1 MTLTTVLLLFG
12 MVIAL
17 LIAVN
22 AIEQYKN
29 KLAAERHQHLIQL
42 AAVISETDELLINRI
57 QLPMTVGLQAILLKR
72 TINVI
77 QKVLT
82 MVPDSHSMPAR
93 LKAAQDHLATLKGQ
107 SSEVP
112 KLTVANNDLNNAAMI
127 KTIKKL
133 RYILSKQ
140 KSKGVISAKEF
151 STEDDILSLFLL
163 RIFVEFKMLQAS
175 SASENRKYGSARQF
189 YDKASKTLRAH
200 TDHADYT
207 AAKQKEINLLLDGIT
222 ASIKER
228 ETENPVGIEL
238 EEKQEQD
245 DLELVFSDTKRKWDM
260 E

>member
-12 MVIAL
+12 IVIAL

-22 AIEQYKN
+22 AIDQYKN
-29 KLAAERHQHLIQL
+29 KLAAERHQQLLQL

-82 MVPDSHSMPAR
+82 MVPDSHSMPVR
-93 LKAAQDHLATLKGQ
+93 LKDAQEHLESLKGQ
-107 SSEVP
+107 ASEMP
-112 KLTVANNDLNNAAMI
+112 SLKVANNDLHNAAMI

-133 RYILSKQ
+133 RYILTKQ
-140 KSKGVISAKEF
+140 KSKGIISAKEF
-151 STEDDILSLFLL
+151 ATEDDILSLFLL
-163 RIFVEFKMLQAS
+163 RIFVEFKMLQGAG
-175 SASENRKYGSARQF
+175 ASEDKKYGSARQF
-189 YDKASKTLRAH
+189 YDKALRTLRAH
-200 TDHADYT
+200 AGHDDYT
-207 AAKQKEINLLLDGIT
+207 NAKEKEILNLQEGVT

-228 ETENPVGIEL
+228 EIESPVGIDI
-238 EEKQEQD
+238 EEDAD

>member
-12 MVIAL
+12 IVIAL

-22 AIEQYKN
+22 AIDQYKN
-29 KLAAERHQHLIQL
+29 KLAAERHQKLLQL

-57 QLPMTVGLQAILLKR
+57 QMPMTIGMQAILLKR

-93 LKAAQDHLATLKGQ
+93 LKDAQEHLASLKDQ
-107 SSEVP
+107 KSEVP
-112 KLTVANNDLNNAAMI
+112 KLKVANNDLHNAAMI

-133 RYILSKQ
+133 RYILTKQ
-140 KSKGVISAKEF
+140 KTKGVISPNEF
-151 STEDDILSLFLL
+151 STEDDILSLFLM

-175 SASENRKYGSARQF
+175 AAEEDKKYGSARQF
-189 YDKASKTLRAH
+189 YDKALKTLRSHAGH
-200 TDHADYT
+200 TDYT
-207 AAKQKEINLLLDGIT
+207 NSKEKEISNLLEGVT
-222 ASIKER
+222 ASIKAR
-228 ETENPVGIEL
+228 EIENPVGIDIED
-238 EEKQEQD
+238 EQD